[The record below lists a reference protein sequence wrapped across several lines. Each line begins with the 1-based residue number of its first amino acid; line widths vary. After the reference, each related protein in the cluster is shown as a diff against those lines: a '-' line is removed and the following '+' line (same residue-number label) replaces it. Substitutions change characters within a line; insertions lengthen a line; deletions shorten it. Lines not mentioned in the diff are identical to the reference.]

1 MATPIMN
8 PVGYTSDE
16 DDDILAVNLKKISVD
31 QLEEDDI
38 LVSVNSLMNFVELHK
53 FDADQLKQLMCELVA
68 AGQGGVLND
77 RSKATVK
84 EFVDRYAVFA
94 HEGFPTPARRNKIP
108 LIEN

>member
-16 DDDILAVNLKKISVD
+16 DDDILAVSLKKISVE
-31 QLEEDDI
+31 QLEDDDI

-68 AGQGGVLND
+68 AGPVGLLND
-77 RSKATVK
+77 RSTATAK
-84 EFVDRYAVFA
+84 EFKEPYSNFVNECNPQY
-94 HEGFPTPARRNKIP
+94 
-108 LIEN
+108 